1 MFWQSLARYFML
13 LWIDWGKQAPSAEQ
27 LPRRIRQQKPRS
39 PISKLAP
46 SSWAPKRCRKNNFPP
61 ARGCARAPASAT
73 TGWTTLRFGALQEG
87 NTNKD
92 IGLGVRKSLL
102 LSVPPVPRPTSYMMG
117 PSFPPSSFTLYV
129 YGRSFSR
136 QWVPLIWGC
145 AVVHP
150 REPNL
155 KCAPTWTIMYDPNL
169 KWCGKRPA
177 FLVENYSSDLSSV
190 LKPLCVW

>member
-1 MFWQSLARYFML
+1 MFWQSLARYFMW
-13 LWIDWGKQAPSAEQ
+13 LWIDWGKQVPSAEQ

-39 PISKLAP
+39 PISKSAP

-61 ARGCARAPASAT
+61 ARGWARAPASAT
-73 TGWTTLRFGALQEG
+73 TGWATMRPGALQKG
-87 NTNKD
+87 NASKG
-92 IGLGVRKSLL
+92 IGLGLRKSLL
-102 LSVPPVPRPTSYMMG
+102 LSLPTSYMMG
-117 PSFPPSSFTLYV
+117 PSFPPSSFNLYV
-129 YGRSFSR
+129 YGRSFPR
-136 QWVPLIWGC
+136 QRVPLIRGC

-155 KCAPTWTIMYDPNL
+155 KCAATGTIMNDPNL